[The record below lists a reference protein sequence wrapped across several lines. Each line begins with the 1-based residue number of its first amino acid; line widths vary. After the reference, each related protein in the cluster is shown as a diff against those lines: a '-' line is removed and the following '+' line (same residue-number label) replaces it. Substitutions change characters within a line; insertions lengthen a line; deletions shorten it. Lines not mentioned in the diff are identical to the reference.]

1 MTIPMN
7 FIYAR
12 EEHNL
17 HWKYFPQPY
26 FRRKFKVRSGLVA
39 ASLTIGA
46 LGYYE
51 VHLNGENITRGELA
65 SYRSNP
71 DHYIYFDYYDITDQ
85 LKSGDNILASV
96 LGNGMQNTIA
106 KIWGGWDFPWRSS
119 AALSFNIELKYSD
132 GTVERV
138 ISDENTLWS
147 DSPITFNDYYF
158 GEHYDARL
166 EQSGWDTLDFDDSS
180 WQAAKRRLPTRGEA
194 RICEAPPVRFFEERK
209 PVSITEHK
217 GGYIYD
223 FGLNGAG
230 VCRLHINGTPG
241 QKIITKHFEVMVD
254 DAPYYENISYKG
266 PGRAHEDE
274 YICAGGEVTHTP
286 RFTYH
291 GFRYVYVKG
300 ITPEQATPEL
310 LTYLVIHSDVPMRGS
325 FKCDNETIN
334 KIQEITVRSALSNL
348 VHIPTDS
355 PHREKNGWTADAALS
370 AEQMLFNL
378 TPEKLWKEWIR
389 NVYRSMNADGMIPG
403 IIPTSDWGYE
413 EFNGPCWDCVLVY
426 LPYYAYMYRGDIDML
441 RESATPLMRYI
452 NYLYT
457 IIRED
462 ELIEAPGGLGDWA
475 QVGRSSG
482 RAFKTPVVVTDSI
495 ISMDI
500 ANKAAQIF
508 DVLGMGEQAEF
519 ARKLEKRLLK
529 GIRANL
535 IAYETGM
542 IVGNTQTSQSL
553 AIYYGIVEGDEKQKV
568 LDHLLE
574 LIEKD
579 NEHFNVG
586 VIGGRVLFRV
596 LCDNGYADLA
606 FKMIVRPDFPSYGNL
621 IERGATTLWEFFDPV
636 GGKIDS
642 LNHHFWGHI
651 SAFFYQYLAGI
662 RVNPTFTDINNVDI
676 KPVFVTGL
684 NHVAAEHELV
694 QGKLSVEIKLEGDS
708 GSLCIT
714 SPESVYGNI
723 ILPDGWSF
731 DEGVGTLPLKS
742 GNYNITK

>member
-7 FIYAR
+7 FIYGR

-17 HWKYFPQPY
+17 HWKYIPQPY

-65 SYRSNP
+65 SYRANP
-71 DHYIYFDYYDITDQ
+71 DHYIYFDYYDITDT
-85 LKSGDNILASV
+85 LKKGDNILASV
-96 LGNGMQNTIA
+96 LGNGMQNTVV
-106 KIWGGWDFPWRSS
+106 KIWGGWNFPWRSS

-138 ISDENTLWS
+138 ISDENTLWA

-166 EQSGWDTLDFDDSS
+166 EQPGWDTLDFDDSS
-180 WQAAKRRLPTRGEA
+180 WQKANPRLPTRGEA
-194 RICEAPPVRFFEERK
+194 RICEAPPVLKYEERK
-209 PVSITEHK
+209 PVSITEYK

-230 VCRLHINGTPG
+230 LTRLHINGTPG
-241 QKIITKHFEVMVD
+241 QKVTTKHFEVMVD
-254 DAPYYENISYKG
+254 GAPYYDNICYKG
-266 PGRAHEDE
+266 CERMQEDE
-274 YICAGGEVTHTP
+274 YICAGGEATHMP
-286 RFTYH
+286 KFTYH
-291 GFRYVYVKG
+291 GFRYVYVTG

-310 LTYLVIHSDVPMRGS
+310 LTYVVMHSDVPMRGS

-334 KIQEITVRSALSNL
+334 KIQEMTVRSDLSNL
-348 VHIPTDS
+348 IHIPTDS
-355 PHREKNGWTADAALS
+355 PHRERNGWTADAALS

-389 NVYRSMNADGMIPG
+389 NVYRSMNGDGMIPG
-403 IIPTSDWGYE
+403 IIPTADWGYE
-413 EFNGPCWDCVLVY
+413 DFNGPCWDCVLVY
-426 LPYYAYMYRGDIDML
+426 IPYYAYMYRGDIDML
-441 RESATPLMRYI
+441 RESAAPLMRYI
-452 NYLYT
+452 HYLYS

-475 QVGRSSG
+475 QVGRPSG

-495 ISMDI
+495 LSVDI
-500 ANKAAQIF
+500 ADKAAQIF
-508 DVLGMGEQAEF
+508 DVLGMSEQAEF
-519 ARKLEKRLLK
+519 ARGLIKRLLK
-529 GIRANL
+529 GIKFNL
-535 IAYETGM
+535 IDHEKGM
-542 IVGNTQTSQSL
+542 IVGNTQTSQAL
-553 AIYYGIVEGDEKQKV
+553 ALYYGIVEGEEKQKV

-621 IERGATTLWEFFDPV
+621 VERGATTLWEFFDPV

-651 SAFFYQYLAGI
+651 SAFFYQYFAGI
-662 RVNPTFTDINNVDI
+662 RVNPNFTDISNVDI
-676 KPVFVTGL
+676 KPVFAEGL
-684 NHVAAEHELV
+684 NHVTAEHELL
-694 QGKLSVEIKLEGDS
+694 QGKLSVEIAREGECGTITITCPDSVHGEIKLPS
-708 GSLCIT
+708 GWCF
-714 SPESVYGNI
+714 E
-723 ILPDGWSF
+723 DGA
-731 DEGVGTLPLKS
+731 DTTPLKS
-742 GNYNITK
+742 GSYKFVK